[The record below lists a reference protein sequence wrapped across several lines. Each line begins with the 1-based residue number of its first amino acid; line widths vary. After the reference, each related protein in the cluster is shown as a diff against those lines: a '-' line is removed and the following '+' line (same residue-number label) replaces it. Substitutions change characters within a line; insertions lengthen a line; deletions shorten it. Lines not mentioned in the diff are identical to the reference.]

1 MRVSMKLGI
10 VRFAEVNLTMPAQH
24 MNEAERFVPVQILSD
39 IINSSKAFPDPRG
52 SKAVMYYSQ
61 IWVNGR
67 VYNAEV
73 LYDKT
78 SKTIYHFKYT
88 RDEIGNL
95 PKILKSASD
104 GIPL

>member
-1 MRVSMKLGI
+1 
-10 VRFAEVNLTMPAQH
+10 
-24 MNEAERFVPVQILSD
+24 
-39 IINSSKAFPDPRG
+39 
-52 SKAVMYYSQ
+52 MYYSQ

>member
-1 MRVSMKLGI
+1 M
-10 VRFAEVNLTMPAQH
+10 
-24 MNEAERFVPVQILSD
+24 PVQILSD

>member
-10 VRFAEVNLTMPAQH
+10 VRFAEVNLTMP
-24 MNEAERFVPVQILSD
+24 
-39 IINSSKAFPDPRG
+39 
-52 SKAVMYYSQ
+52 
-61 IWVNGR
+61 
-67 VYNAEV
+67 AEV